1 MTSSIFDRTS
11 YLLRKGVYSDIKIV
25 TGRDCNKKSFDVHKL
40 FLAMAS
46 DVFAAMFYGS
56 LAENK
61 SEIELPD
68 EDADTFEAVLNYVYS
83 DLWELSSVSRALQVY
98 RFAEIYNMPH
108 LKEQC
113 RRFIKDSIHST
124 VSCAVYDMAS
134 LLRDDDLKEISW
146 QMIIQE
152 TNEALQSDDFLT
164 ITPGSLKDIVQ
175 HDSLNISE
183 IELFQAIMRW
193 TWFQCERLCEQQHR
207 EMDDVTSH
215 STLRDLTD
223 EILPYIRFLAMTP
236 EQFTNGPAKS
246 GILTSDESFAILATI
261 VNPGST
267 MLPAWCST
275 DKTPRSSGTS
285 QESENAQTLITT
297 RCTNWFSITEN
308 LRPIRAKFKTRH
320 RDVHLLG
327 GSFFLQS
334 RSSRYNTVSFDFK
347 VTIGEDPERLVSVV
361 QYEDYCISGRANHRL
376 MLSQSVYLTEGDV
389 CSMMIVFKKGEEP
402 SWNFVQCVGSLVPGV
417 SSVDGT
423 EFQMYPVDNG
433 ESHFHEIYLSLA

>member
-1 MTSSIFDRTS
+1 MAEIQGWQSLTTSIFDRTS
-11 YLLRKGVYSDIKIV
+11 YLLRKGMYSDVKII
-25 TGRDCNKKSFDVHKL
+25 TGRSSNKKCFDVHKL

-68 EDADTFEAVLNYVYS
+68 EDADTFEAVLNYIYS

-98 RFAEIYNMPH
+98 RFAELYNMPH

-113 RRFIKDSIHST
+113 RRYIKDSIHSS

-152 TNEALQSDDFLT
+152 TVDALQSDDFLT
-164 ITPGSLKDIVQ
+164 ITPNSLKDIVQ
-175 HDSLNISE
+175 HDNLNISE

-193 TWFQCERLCEQQHR
+193 TWFQCERLSEQQQR
-207 EMDDVTSH
+207 EMDEVTSH

-223 EILPYIRFLAMTP
+223 DLLPYVRFLAMSP
-236 EQFTNGPAKS
+236 EEFTNGPAKS

-267 MLPAWCST
+267 MLPAWCSS
-275 DKTPRSSGTS
+275 DKTTRCAGSSK
-285 QESENAQTLITT
+285 ENQTTQALVTA
-297 RCTNWFSITEN
+297 RCTNWFSITEH
-308 LRPIRAKFKTRH
+308 LRPIRAKFKIRH

-334 RSSRYNTVSFDFK
+334 RSSRYNTISFRF
-347 VTIGEDPERLVSVV
+347 
-361 QYEDYCISGRANHRL
+361 
-376 MLSQSVYLTEGDV
+376 
-389 CSMMIVFKKGEEP
+389 
-402 SWNFVQCVGSLVPGV
+402 
-417 SSVDGT
+417 
-423 EFQMYPVDNG
+423 
-433 ESHFHEIYLSLA
+433 